1 MPPKRNGRKA
11 HMKRLNENR
20 ATAAA
25 VQPGPSHE
33 PDSEYEPEPEQ
44 DDGAHGG
51 GGGSVEDEEELRSS
65 PELPVSPIYRQR
77 RDARVSWQYF
87 NEYGKGANCCAAVKA
102 VAERR
107 TKRHRDMSDRRA
119 LQSEAAM
126 AEQAAKA
133 LQ

>member
-20 ATAAA
+20 AAAAA

-44 DDGAHGG
+44 DDG
-51 GGGSVEDEEELRSS
+51 VPEELRSS

>member
-20 ATAAA
+20 AAAA
-25 VQPGPSHE
+25 AAQPGPSHE
-33 PDSEYEPEPEQ
+33 PDSEYEREPEQ

-51 GGGSVEDEEELRSS
+51 GGGH
-65 PELPVSPIYRQR
+65 
-77 RDARVSWQYF
+77 ARVSWQYF

-126 AEQAAKA
+126 AELAAKD

>member
-20 ATAAA
+20 AAAA
-25 VQPGPSHE
+25 AAQPGPSHE

-51 GGGSVEDEEELRSS
+51 GGGSVEDEEEMEILDEER
-65 PELPVSPIYRQR
+65 EGAQR
-77 RDARVSWQYF
+77 RHARVSWQYF